1 LLLEFLAWRIAQL
14 YSLAETSFMS
24 VEKIL
29 QLSELAVRSDAL
41 RAAEKQLV
49 FTNGC
54 FDLLHVGHVRY
65 LQAARRCGD
74 ALAVALNGDTSVRT
88 LKGPTRPIN
97 CEADRAEVLAGLEC
111 VDFVVCFHTPR
122 VDAVIRQVRP
132 AIYVKGGDYTLETLD
147 PDERAALESV
157 GARIEIVGLVPGKS
171 TTAVVQKMAGDV
183 GAEAL
188 K

>member
-1 LLLEFLAWRIAQL
+1 
-14 YSLAETSFMS
+14 MS
-24 VEKIL
+24 AGKIFGL
-29 QLSELAVRSDAL
+29 KELALQSDAL
-41 RAAEKQLV
+41 RAQGLRLV

-65 LQAARRCGD
+65 LQAARRRGD
-74 ALAVALNGDTSVRT
+74 ALAVAVNGDDSVRA

-111 VDFVVCFHTPR
+111 VDFVVLFHTPR
-122 VDAVIRQVRP
+122 VDAVIREVRP
-132 AIYVKGGDYTLETLD
+132 AIYVKGGDYTLDTLD
-147 PDERAALESV
+147 PDERAALEAV

-171 TTAVVQKMAGDV
+171 TTAVVQKMAADSGS
-183 GAEAL
+183 EAA

>member
-1 LLLEFLAWRIAQL
+1 
-14 YSLAETSFMS
+14 MS
-24 VEKIL
+24 AGKIFGL
-29 QLSELAVRSDAL
+29 KELAVQSDAL
-41 RAAEKQLV
+41 RAQGLRLV

-65 LQAARRCGD
+65 LQAARRRGD
-74 ALAVALNGDTSVRT
+74 ALAVAVNGDDSVRA

-111 VDFVVCFHTPR
+111 VDFVVLFHTPR
-122 VDAVIRQVRP
+122 VDAVIREVRP
-132 AIYVKGGDYTLETLD
+132 AIYVKGGDYTLDTLD
-147 PDERAALESV
+147 PDERAALEAV

-171 TTAVVQKMAGDV
+171 TTAVVKKMAADSGS
-183 GAEAL
+183 EAA

>member
-1 LLLEFLAWRIAQL
+1 VP
-14 YSLAETSFMS
+14 AETFFMS
-24 VEKIL
+24 AGKIFGL
-29 QLSELAVRSDAL
+29 KELALQSDAL
-41 RAAEKQLV
+41 RAQGLRLV

-65 LQAARRCGD
+65 LHAARRRGD
-74 ALAVALNGDTSVRT
+74 ALAVAVNGDDSVRA

-111 VDFVVCFHTPR
+111 VDFVVLFHTPR
-122 VDAVIRQVRP
+122 VDAVIREVRP
-132 AIYVKGGDYTLETLD
+132 AIYVKGGDYTLDTLD
-147 PDERAALESV
+147 PDERAALEAV

-171 TTAVVQKMAGDV
+171 TTAVVQKMAADSGS
-183 GAEAL
+183 EAA

>member
-1 LLLEFLAWRIAQL
+1 
-14 YSLAETSFMS
+14 MS
-24 VEKIL
+24 AEKIL
-29 QLSELAVRSDAL
+29 EVAGLAVQSDLL
-41 RAAEKQLV
+41 RAQGRRLV

-74 ALAVALNGDTSVRT
+74 ALAVAVNGDASVRA

-111 VDFVVCFHTPR
+111 VDFVVLFHTPR
-122 VDAVIRQVRP
+122 VDSVIREVRP
-132 AIYVKGGDYTLETLD
+132 AVYVKGGDYTLDTLD
-147 PDERAALESV
+147 PAERAALEAV
-157 GARIEIVGLVPGKS
+157 GARVNIVGLVPGKS
-171 TTAVVQKMAGDV
+171 TTAVVQKMAGDSGSEV
-183 GAEAL
+183 A

>member
-1 LLLEFLAWRIAQL
+1 
-14 YSLAETSFMS
+14 MS
-24 VEKIL
+24 ADKIL
-29 QLSELAVRSDAL
+29 EVAGLAVQSDLL
-41 RAAEKQLV
+41 RAQGRRLV

-65 LQAARRCGD
+65 LQAARRSGD
-74 ALAVALNGDTSVRT
+74 ALAVAVNGDESVRA

-111 VDFVVCFHTPR
+111 VDFVVLFHTPR
-122 VDAVIRQVRP
+122 VDAVIREVRP
-132 AIYVKGGDYTLETLD
+132 AIYVKGGDYTLDTLD
-147 PDERAALESV
+147 PAERAALEAV

-171 TTAVVQKMAGDV
+171 TTAVVQKMAGDS
-183 GAEAL
+183 GAEVA